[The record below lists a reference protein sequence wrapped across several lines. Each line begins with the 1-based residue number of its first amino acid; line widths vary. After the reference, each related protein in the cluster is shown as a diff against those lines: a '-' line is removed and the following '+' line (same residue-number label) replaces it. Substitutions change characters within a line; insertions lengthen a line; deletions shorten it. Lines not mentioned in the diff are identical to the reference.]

1 MSAGILKALMQLFAI
16 IARGNES
23 ESTSD
28 DGRAIVAM
36 FLRQQL
42 NKELVQKYLELYEE
56 FRSKNSGKKRDTNR
70 KKKRTSLNSVK
81 VLRICTKINE

>member
-16 IARGNES
+16 IARGNDS
-23 ESTSD
+23 DSSTSD

-56 FRSKNSGKKRDTNR
+56 FRSKSSGK
-70 KKKRTSLNSVK
+70 
-81 VLRICTKINE
+81 